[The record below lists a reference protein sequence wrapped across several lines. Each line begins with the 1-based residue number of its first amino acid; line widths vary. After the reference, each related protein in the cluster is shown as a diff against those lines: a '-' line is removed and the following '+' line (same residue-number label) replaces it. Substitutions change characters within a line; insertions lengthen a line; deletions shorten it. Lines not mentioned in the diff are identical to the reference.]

1 MNKEEYFV
9 GVRKSLVNA
18 TDLFDDAEILLNQK
32 RYPRAYTLFQ
42 FAIEEIG
49 KASMIFEFLLN
60 TDYENKIEQNKFKKK
75 FIDHKS
81 KIESSIGIDLLLAF
95 SIPNQKLKSK
105 LIHNVNRQQNKI
117 NELNN
122 LKNSSLYTDI
132 VNDRFILPNELINE
146 KMVSEIQFISN
157 LRLKSAK
164 QIYEIALGNF
174 DKLHEDYKNINED
187 EMINNP
193 PEEILQLIK
202 LKTGIVIKK

>member
-202 LKTGIVIKK
+202 LKTGIVIIK